1 MKSNKGITMVA
12 LVLTI
17 IILLILAGI
26 SIGTWNNVIE
36 ESNLENIKTNMLLI
50 EVKAK
55 ELAQNANFNLG
66 TSYDSIVDETQKNE
80 RLQQAKLQLKGE
92 IIENINEFNMG
103 LEKGADELEIY
114 YKLSSE
120 DINNMGITNIKSDS
134 KNGWYIVKYNI
145 RNIEVEIYNTKGFE
159 VENKI
164 YYSLTDIQRK
174 YNKNERKRNREMNK
188 FKTDRKRVI

>member
-1 MKSNKGITMVA
+1 MKNDKGITMVV

-92 IIENINEFNMG
+92 IIENINEFNIG
-103 LEKGADELEIY
+103 LEKGTDELEIY
-114 YKLSSE
+114 YKLSTE

-159 VENKI
+159 AENKI
-164 YYSLTDIQRK
+164 YYSLTDIQ
-174 YNKNERKRNREMNK
+174 NLN
-188 FKTDRKRVI
+188 I